1 MLVAEQYTHMYSKV
15 VLEIS
20 SVANSSSSD
29 SIVVALTLI
38 LNITEFDLPLEFFT
52 FFDSFWLS
60 L

>member
-1 MLVAEQYTHMYSKV
+1 MLIAEQYTRMYSEV

-20 SVANSSSSD
+20 SAASSSSSD

-38 LNITEFDLPLEFFT
+38 LKMIEFDLPLEFFT